1 MKIVI
6 NKCYGGF
13 GLSHEAMMLYF
24 EIKGIP
30 VYPDVYPEDGDDAS
44 NQIVTYWPVKEEDRV
59 VGEVFPLSVYD
70 IERTDPALV
79 KVVEQLGDRASGCYS
94 QLVVVEI
101 PDDVKWMIQEYD
113 GGIEWIAEEHRT
125 WG

>member
-13 GLSHEAMMLYF
+13 GLSHEAMMMYF

-44 NQIVTYWPVKEEDRV
+44 NQIVAYWPVKEEDRV

-70 IERTDPALV
+70 IERTDPVLV
-79 KVVEQLGDRASGCYS
+79 KVVEQLGDRANGYYS
-94 QLVVVEI
+94 ELSVVEI

-113 GGIEWIAEEHRT
+113 GIEWIAEEHRT

>member
-13 GLSHEAMMLYF
+13 GLSHEAMMQYYQV
-24 EIKGIP
+24 KGIP
-30 VYPDVYPEDGDDAS
+30 VYPDVYPEDGDDE
-44 NQIVTYWPVKEEDRV
+44 IVTYWPVKEEDRV

-79 KVVEQLGDRASGCYS
+79 KVVEQLGDRASGYYS
-94 QLVVVEI
+94 QLSVVEI
-101 PDDVKWMIQEYD
+101 PDDVKWTIQDYD
-113 GGIEWIAEEHRT
+113 GIEWIAEEHRQ

>member
-13 GLSHEAMMLYF
+13 GLSHEAMMMYF

-44 NQIVTYWPVKEEDRV
+44 NQIVAYWPVKEEDRV

-70 IERTDPALV
+70 IERTDPVLV
-79 KVVEQLGDRASGCYS
+79 KVVEQLGDRANGYYS
-94 QLVVVEI
+94 ELSVVEI

-113 GGIEWIAEEHRT
+113 GIEWIAEEHRT
-125 WG
+125 WA

>member
-13 GLSHEAMMLYF
+13 GLSHEAMMLYYQV
-24 EIKGIP
+24 KGIP
-30 VYPDVYPEDGDDAS
+30 VYPDVYPEDGDDE
-44 NQIVTYWPVKEEDRV
+44 IVTYWPVKEEDRV

-79 KVVEQLGDRASGCYS
+79 KVVEQLGDRASGYYS
-94 QLVVVEI
+94 QLSVVEI
-101 PDDVKWMIQEYD
+101 PDDVKWTIQDYD
-113 GGIEWIAEEHRT
+113 GIEWIAEEHRQ

>member
-6 NKCYGGF
+6 NRCYGGF
-13 GLSHEAMMLYF
+13 GLSHEAMMMYF

-44 NQIVTYWPVKEEDRV
+44 NQIVAYWPVKEEDRV

-70 IERTDPALV
+70 IERNDPVLV
-79 KVVEQLGDRASGCYS
+79 KVVEQLGDRANGYYS
-94 QLVVVEI
+94 ELSVVEI

-113 GGIEWIAEEHRT
+113 GIEWIAEEHRT

>member
-59 VGEVFPLSVYD
+59 VGEVFPFSVYD

-79 KVVEQLGDRASGCYS
+79 KVVEQLGDRANGYYS
-94 QLVVVEI
+94 ELSVVEI

-113 GGIEWIAEEHRT
+113 GIEWIAEEHRT

>member
-6 NKCYGGF
+6 NRCYGGF
-13 GLSHEAMMLYF
+13 GLSHEAMMLYYQV
-24 EIKGIP
+24 KGIP

-44 NQIVTYWPVKEEDRV
+44 NQIVAYWPVKEEDRV

-70 IERTDPALV
+70 IERNDPALV
-79 KVVEQLGDRASGCYS
+79 KVVEQLGDRANGYYS
-94 QLVVVEI
+94 ELSVVEI

-113 GGIEWIAEEHRT
+113 GIEWIAEEHRT
-125 WG
+125 WA

>member
-6 NKCYGGF
+6 NRCYGGF
-13 GLSHEAMMLYF
+13 GLSHEAMMMYF

-30 VYPDVYPEDGDDAS
+30 VYPDVYPEDGDNVS
-44 NQIVTYWPVKEEDRV
+44 NLVTYWPVKEEDRV

-70 IERTDPALV
+70 IERTDPVLV
-79 KVVEQLGDRASGCYS
+79 KVVEQLGDRANGYYS
-94 QLVVVEI
+94 ELSVVEI

-113 GGIEWIAEEHRT
+113 GIEWIAEEHRT
-125 WG
+125 WA

>member
-13 GLSHEAMMLYF
+13 GLSHEAMMMYF

-79 KVVEQLGDRASGCYS
+79 KVVEQLGDRANGYYS
-94 QLVVVEI
+94 ELSVVEI
-101 PDDVKWMIQEYD
+101 PDDVKWIIQEYD
-113 GGIEWIAEEHRT
+113 GIEWIAEEHRT
-125 WG
+125 WA

>member
-13 GLSHEAMMLYF
+13 GLSHEAMMMYF

-30 VYPDVYPEDGDDAS
+30 VYPDVYPEDGDDAG

-70 IERTDPALV
+70 IERTDPVLL
-79 KVVEQLGDRASGCYS
+79 KVVEQLGDRANGYYS
-94 QLVVVEI
+94 ELSVVEI
-101 PDDVKWMIQEYD
+101 PDDVKWIIQEYD
-113 GGIEWIAEEHRT
+113 GIEWIAEEHRT

>member
-6 NKCYGGF
+6 NRCYGGF
-13 GLSHEAMMLYF
+13 GLSHEAIMLYF

-30 VYPDVYPEDGDDAS
+30 VYPADVYPEDGDDAG
-44 NQIVTYWPVKEEDRV
+44 NLIATYWPVKEEDRV

-79 KVVEQLGDRASGCYS
+79 KVVEQLGDRASGPYS
-94 QLVVVEI
+94 QLAVVEV

-113 GGIEWIAEEHRT
+113 GIEWIAEEHRT

>member
-30 VYPDVYPEDGDDAS
+30 VYPEVYPEDGDNVS
-44 NQIVTYWPVKEEDRV
+44 NLVTYWPVKEEDRV

-79 KVVEQLGDRASGCYS
+79 KVVEQLGDRASDIYS
-94 QLVVVEI
+94 QLSVVEI
-101 PDDVKWMIQEYD
+101 PDDVKWMIQDYD
-113 GGIEWIAEEHRT
+113 GIEWIAEEHRT

>member
-13 GLSHEAMMLYF
+13 GLSHEAMMMYF

-44 NQIVTYWPVKEEDRV
+44 NLIVPYWPVKEEDRV

-79 KVVEQLGDRASGCYS
+79 KVVEQLGDRANGYYS
-94 QLVVVEI
+94 ELSVVEI

-113 GGIEWIAEEHRT
+113 GIEWIAEEHRT

>member
-44 NQIVTYWPVKEEDRV
+44 TQIVTYWPVKEEDRV

-79 KVVEQLGDRASGCYS
+79 KVVEQLGDRASGLYS
-94 QLVVVEI
+94 QLVVVEV
-101 PDDVKWMIQEYD
+101 PDDVKWMIQEYA
-113 GGIEWIAEEHRT
+113 GIEWIAEEHRT

>member
-30 VYPDVYPEDGDDAS
+30 VYPEVYPEDGDDAS
-44 NQIVTYWPVKEEDRV
+44 NQIVEYWPVKEEDRV

-70 IERTDPALV
+70 IKRTDPALV
-79 KVVEQLGDRASGCYS
+79 KVVEQLGDRASGMYA
-94 QLVVVEI
+94 QLAVVEI
-101 PDDVKWMIQEYD
+101 PDDVKWTFQDYD
-113 GGIEWIAEEHRT
+113 GIEWIAEEHRT
-125 WG
+125 WS

>member
-79 KVVEQLGDRASGCYS
+79 KVVEQLGDRASDHYS
-94 QLVVVEI
+94 QLAVVEI

-113 GGIEWIAEEHRT
+113 GNEWIAEEHRT